1 MVNPIPHATRHN
13 DRGKI
18 NHTSPAINTDMR
30 VGKAFLNSIVAI
42 VTNDAK
48 KEDSDMMMTYFQSA
62 FAFNSPLT

>member
-18 NHTSPAINTDMR
+18 NHTSPAITTDMR

-48 KEDSDMMMTYFQSA
+48 KENSDIYSRIYKRL
-62 FAFNSPLT
+62 SLPLVT